1 MPVSSVKTLVFG
13 LLCCRDKKFEPKPA
27 LVPLCKYI
35 KEEIV
40 YKYPHEKCALCG
52 EYALPR
58 DPQVRL
64 DYGAILISTG

>member
-1 MPVSSVKTLVFG
+1 MHVF
-13 LLCCRDKKFEPKPA
+13 CRRDKQFEPKPA

-58 DPQVRL
+58 DPQVCE
-64 DYGAILISTG
+64 DYRVTWRSTG